1 MLLFPNYNVTSQL
14 PSVDTRHREL
24 QRPNRFLNFT
34 SITMFHAVK
43 VCGNKTEI
51 AF

>member
-1 MLLFPNYNVTSQL
+1 MLLFPNYNVTAQL
-14 PSVDTRHREL
+14 PSVDPRNREL

-34 SITMFHAVK
+34 SITMSHAVK
-43 VCGNKTEI
+43 VCGNKTEK